1 MTLAARLVR
10 DVTATEVPAAERPTP
25 AHPLQLYLHDFSE
38 YAPLESPY
46 GEVGEEGLFPCAWL
60 ESYWQEA
67 GRVALLIRA
76 DGRIAG
82 FVLLNRWSA
91 LDRPLDRAV
100 AEFFVL
106 RKYRRA
112 RVGTRVAHIVFRRY
126 PGRWEVPVAE
136 YNRPALAFWR
146 SAVGSLGVGRI
157 EEQPGNGQRW
167 SGTVLSFDNRPASAE
182 RQQLEE
188 RR

>member
-100 AEFFVL
+100 AE
-106 RKYRRA
+106 
-112 RVGTRVAHIVFRRY
+112 
-126 PGRWEVPVAE
+126 

>member
-1 MTLAARLVR
+1 MTLAAHLVR
-10 DVTATEVPAAERPTP
+10 DVTATEVPAAERPAP

-46 GEVGEEGLFPCAWL
+46 GEVGEEGLFPYAWL

-91 LDRPLDRAV
+91 LDRPLDRA
-100 AEFFVL
+100 
-106 RKYRRA
+106 
-112 RVGTRVAHIVFRRY
+112 
-126 PGRWEVPVAE
+126 VAE